1 MLAVLGRS
9 WDLCWQSW
17 AALGPYVG
25 GLGAVL
31 GPMLAVLGCL
41 GAYVGGLGPL
51 LGPMLGVLGRSWGL
65 RRRSWDGIMAKS
77 GPKPEKW
84 PKPEQKQGA
93 KGVGPPEATETLS
106 LIHI

>member
-1 MLAVLGRS
+1 MLAVLRRS

-51 LGPMLGVLGRSWGL
+51 LGPMLAVLGRSWDLCG
-65 RRRSWDGIMAKS
+65 RSGA
-77 GPKPEKW
+77 EKC
-84 PKPEQKQGA
+84 EEHGYLEH
-93 KGVGPPEATETLS
+93 VFIS
-106 LIHI
+106 